1 MGVKRF
7 EDLRVWQ
14 EAKALSDDI
23 APVLRRAALADDP
36 KLRSQLGAAVASIM
50 SNIAEGFIRRRR
62 KEFTQFLRVAA
73 GSTAE
78 TRSLLYVLES
88 RDAISHQ
95 ERERLA
101 ERTESIG
108 RMLRRLM
115 DYLESPPPLPTPHQ
129 EPRTNAE
136 PRTKNGPRTK
146 H

>member
-14 EAKALSDDI
+14 EA
-23 APVLRRAALADDP
+23 RALADDP

-62 KEFTQFLRVAA
+62 REFTQFLRVAA

-88 RDAISHQ
+88 RDAITHQ

-115 DYLESPPPLPTPHQ
+115 DYLESPPLPNPNQ
-129 EPRTNAE
+129 EPRTNEE
-136 PRTKNGPRTK
+136 PRTKDGPRTK

>member
-14 EAKALSDDI
+14 EARALSDDI

-73 GSTAE
+73 GSGTKNQEPWSVQCTSTAI
-78 TRSLLYVLES
+78 
-88 RDAISHQ
+88 AIP
-95 ERERLA
+95 
-101 ERTESIG
+101 
-108 RMLRRLM
+108 
-115 DYLESPPPLPTPHQ
+115 SPPLTQSVARPSLA
-129 EPRTNAE
+129 PR
-136 PRTKNGPRTK
+136 
-146 H
+146 